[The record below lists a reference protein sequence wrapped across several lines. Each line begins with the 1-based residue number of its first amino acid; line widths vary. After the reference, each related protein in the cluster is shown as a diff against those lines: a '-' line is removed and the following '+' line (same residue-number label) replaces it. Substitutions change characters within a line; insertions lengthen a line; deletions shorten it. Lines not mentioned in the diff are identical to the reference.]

1 MKNMRTLQKRIA
13 YQLQQGSLDAEVT
26 GITCDSRKV
35 QPQNVF
41 VCIRGNRMDGHVYA
55 EEAVERG
62 AAVLVAEREL
72 EGIPEKVTVLV
83 VKDSREALAQ
93 LSCAWEDDPAQHL
106 VTIGV
111 TGTKGKTTTT
121 YMIKAILEAA
131 GQKTGLIGTNG
142 AVIGE
147 NHYPTK
153 NTTPESYILQE
164 YFAKMVEEGCRYVVM
179 EVSSQSYLMHRVDG
193 LFFDYG
199 IFLNISN
206 DHIGPNEH
214 ASFEEYLYYKKQL
227 LKNCRTALV
236 NRDDPHFD
244 AIVEGATAEILTFSL
259 ERAADF
265 TADDIHYVREHDF
278 VGVEFQTHGRYESDL
293 RVGIPGKFNVDN
305 ALAAAG
311 VCSFFDLPKEKVCH
325 ALEHI
330 QVDGRMEIVYKSAK
344 CTVIVD
350 YAHNAV
356 SMESLLL
363 TLRDYKPKRLV
374 CVFGCGG
381 NRARD
386 RRYSMGEIGGKLAD
400 LSIITADNSRFE
412 KVGDILADIK
422 VGLAKTDGKYVEIP
436 DRREAIEYSLS
447 HAEDGDIIA
456 IIGKGHEDYQEIEGV
471 RYHFLDREVVQ
482 ETVKKLHM

>member
-1 MKNMRTLQKRIA
+1 MKLT
-13 YQLQQGSLDAEVT
+13 QLLERLEYEVVQGDDQIEVT
-26 GITCDSRKV
+26 ELINDSRKV
-35 QPQNVF
+35 SEGSVF
-41 VCIRGNRMDGHVYA
+41 VCISGAVSDGHTYIEQVA
-55 EEAVERG
+55 EKG
-62 AAVLVAEREL
+62 AAAVIVEKDVEAP
-72 EGIPEKVTVLV
+72 EGLTVIKVENT
-83 VKDSREALAQ
+83 RYALA
-93 LSCAWEDDPAQHL
+93 LTSAAYFGYPAEKL
-106 VTIGV
+106 KVIGI

-121 YMIKAILEAA
+121 YLVKSILENA
-131 GQKTGLIGTNG
+131 GYKVGLVGTIEVIIGDEHIHAN
-142 AVIGE
+142 
-147 NHYPTK
+147 
-153 NTTPESYILQE
+153 NTTPESYLVQE
-164 YFAKMVEEGCRYVVM
+164 YFAKMVEAGCRYIVM

-259 ERAADF
+259 EQAADF

-412 KVGDILADIK
+412 KVEDILADIK

>member
-1 MKNMRTLQKRIA
+1 
-13 YQLQQGSLDAEVT
+13 
-26 GITCDSRKV
+26 
-35 QPQNVF
+35 
-41 VCIRGNRMDGHVYA
+41 MDGHKFAPDVIA
-55 EEAVERG
+55 KGAKVLVVEEAVE
-62 AAVLVAEREL
+62 A
-72 EGIPEKVTVLV
+72 PEDVTVIL
-83 VKDSREALAQ
+83 VKDTRYAMAFISAAYFGH
-93 LSCAWEDDPAQHL
+93 PAEKL
-106 VTIGV
+106 KTIGI

-164 YFAKMVEEGCRYVVM
+164 YFAKMVEAGCRYIVM

-259 ERAADF
+259 EQAADF

-344 CTVIVD
+344 CTVIVE

-412 KVGDILADIK
+412 KVEDILADIK

>member
-164 YFAKMVEEGCRYVVM
+164 YFARMVEEGCRYVVM

-244 AIVEGATAEILTFSL
+244 AIVEGATAKILTFSL
-259 ERAADF
+259 EQAADF

-278 VGVEFQTHGRYESDL
+278 VGVEFQTHGRYEHDL

-356 SMESLLL
+356 SMESLLT
-363 TLRDYKPKRLV
+363 TLRDYHPKRLV

-412 KVGDILADIK
+412 KVEDILADIK